1 MDTPGTPQSVAD
13 DEVLY
18 RAIRSDANLLTYD
31 DNGNLRISSNAF
43 NDALRRPSVD
53 RACLCTDGPTECQ
66 MRFAPGSGVLS
77 LLTADVREISA
88 THGVTGIV
96 YCADV
101 EQYPFHTTLHM
112 PRSTASHRLIQ
123 TKSLCVSNTR
133 WRELHSS
140 NSHQHHKHSVREGG
154 LLISPSH
161 HPHIQEST
169 LHPVNP

>member
-31 DNGNLRISSNAF
+31 VDGNLRISSNAF

-53 RACLCTDGPTECQ
+53 RECLCTDGPTECQ

-101 EQYPFHTTLHM
+101 EAVPLSYNATHAEIYGKPSFDTDKVFVRIKHALARIAQLELAPT
-112 PRSTASHRLIQ
+112 PQ
-123 TKSLCVSNTR
+123 T
-133 WRELHSS
+133 
-140 NSHQHHKHSVREGG
+140 
-154 LLISPSH
+154 
-161 HPHIQEST
+161 
-169 LHPVNP
+169 

>member
-18 RAIRSDANLLTYD
+18 RAIRSDANLVTYD

-101 EQYPFHTTLHM
+101 EAVPFSYNTTHAEIYGKPSFDTDKVFVRIKHALARIAQLELA
-112 PRSTASHRLIQ
+112 PTPQ
-123 TKSLCVSNTR
+123 T
-133 WRELHSS
+133 
-140 NSHQHHKHSVREGG
+140 
-154 LLISPSH
+154 
-161 HPHIQEST
+161 
-169 LHPVNP
+169 

>member
-18 RAIRSDANLLTYD
+18 RAIRPDANLLTYD
-31 DNGNLRISSNAF
+31 DDGSLRISSNAF

-53 RACLCTDGPTECQ
+53 RACLCTAGPTECQ

-77 LLTADVREISA
+77 LLTSDVREISA

-101 EQYPFHTTLHM
+101 EAVPIPNNAIH
-112 PRSTASHRLIQ
+112 A
-123 TKSLCVSNTR
+123 
-133 WRELHSS
+133 ELYGKP
-140 NSHQHHKHSVREGG
+140 QFDTDKVFVRIKHALARIAQLE
-154 LLISPSH
+154 LAPT
-161 HPHIQEST
+161 PKT
-169 LHPVNP
+169 

>member
-1 MDTPGTPQSVAD
+1 MDTPETLQTVAD

-18 RAIRSDANLLTYD
+18 RAIRSDANLLKYD

-53 RACLCTDGPTECQ
+53 RACLCTAGPTECQ

-77 LLTADVREISA
+77 LLTSYVREISA

-101 EQYPFHTTLHM
+101 EAVPLSYNATHAEIFGKPSFDTDKVFVRIKHALARIAQLELAPT
-112 PRSTASHRLIQ
+112 PQ
-123 TKSLCVSNTR
+123 T
-133 WRELHSS
+133 
-140 NSHQHHKHSVREGG
+140 
-154 LLISPSH
+154 
-161 HPHIQEST
+161 
-169 LHPVNP
+169 